1 VRFTE
6 EREEGGWIM
15 QQGKIRT
22 VTIFTVLL
30 LAVMLAWSGC
40 TKKEEPKA
48 PYKIGGIFAITG
60 PASFL
65 GEPERNS
72 MELLAEQINARGGV
86 NGHPIE
92 LVIYD
97 TEGDETK
104 AVLNASKLI
113 EKDNVLAIVGPSLS
127 GTTLAVVPI
136 VEKAEVPLVS
146 CAASVKI
153 TSPVK
158 KWVFKTPQ
166 TDVMAVAKIYE
177 YMKGQGIQKIAI
189 LTVSNAFGDSGR
201 QQLLQQAPD
210 YGFEIVTDERFG
222 PKDTDM
228 TPPLTKIRTLKPE
241 AIICWGTNPGP
252 AVIAKNMRQLGIDTP
267 LYQSHGV
274 ASKKFI
280 ELAGEAAD
288 GIILPAG
295 KILVASNLPDS
306 DAQKSTL
313 LKYIADYE
321 GKYNMEVSGFGGYA
335 WDGLEILAQALEKVG
350 DDRAKIR
357 DEIERV
363 TGYVGVSGIF
373 RFSPQDHN
381 GLNKEEAFVMVK
393 IEDGDWQVIK

>member
-1 VRFTE
+1 
-6 EREEGGWIM
+6 M

-153 TSPVK
+153 TTPVK

-228 TPPLTKIRTLKPE
+228 TPQLTKIRTLKPE

-381 GLNKEEAFVMVK
+381 GLNKEEAFVMVE
-393 IEDGDWQVIK
+393 IVDGDWQVIQ